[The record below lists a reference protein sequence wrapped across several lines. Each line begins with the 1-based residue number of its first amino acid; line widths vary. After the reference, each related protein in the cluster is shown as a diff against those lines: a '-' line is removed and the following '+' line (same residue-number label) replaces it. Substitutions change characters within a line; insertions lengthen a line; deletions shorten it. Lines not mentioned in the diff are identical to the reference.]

1 MISKQQIPAVM
12 GSTAYDGTGERIG
25 SVSQLFVDERTGEPA
40 WATVNTGMFGMK
52 HSFVPLN
59 KAQISGE
66 QLQVPVSKEQVKDAP
81 RIEAT
86 DQLLTEDQVAELYRH
101 YHMPYGEGATTR
113 TQPTTTTTTTTT
125 ERMQPRD
132 IEGREEMVG
141 WEERMRVGSQSEE
154 SGKVRLRK
162 HVVTENVQTTVPLRH
177 EEFHVEREPI
187 PESERGRFQGQHDF
201 HDEEA
206 QMTLHRE
213 RPVVGKETYPTERVR
228 LTSDWETE
236 NEQVGGT
243 VRKEKIDVDQVA
255 QEREQRGR

>member
-1 MISKQQIPAVM
+1 MISKQQIPSVM
-12 GSTAYDGTGERIG
+12 SSTAYDGTGERIG
-25 SVSQLFVDERTGEPA
+25 AVSQLYVDERTGEPA

-59 KAQISGE
+59 KAQVSGE

-86 DQLLTEDQVAELYRH
+86 DQLLTEEQVAELYQH
-101 YHMPYGEGATTR
+101 YHMPYGQER
-113 TQPTTTTTTTTT
+113 TMETGRREPAKT
-125 ERMQPRD
+125 ERATPR
-132 IEGREEMVG
+132 EVQGREEMVG

-162 HVVTENVQTTVPLRH
+162 HVETENVQTTVPLRH

-187 PESERGRFQGQHDF
+187 PESERGRFQGQHEF
-201 HDEEA
+201 ADEEA
-206 QMTLHRE
+206 EMTLHRE

-228 LTSDWETE
+228 LARDEETE

-243 VRKEKIDVDQVA
+243 VRKEKIDVDQV
-255 QEREQRGR
+255 EEQRGRRR